1 MLGCAGGRTWQMEGG
16 EVTMGWEQ
24 GTASYL
30 RQVPAILSLPATGSL
45 IVAGSFLRAIDEICL
60 RFGIV
65 SASKQGIG
73 RSTLMSAVS
82 TCFDSPIVSNRPRIR
97 FLFLRAHTRSNVPR
111 RTLVAAVTAEPT
123 DQPARTGIRVTPKTH
138 SSNEVKKYNF
148 PKR

>member
-16 EVTMGWEQ
+16 EETMGWEQ

-82 TCFDSPIVSNRPRIR
+82 TCFDSPIVSNRPRLSSGPHKVKR
-97 FLFLRAHTRSNVPR
+97 PMSHLSRSSDSGAYGSTGEDRHSGYTKN
-111 RTLVAAVTAEPT
+111 TAVT
-123 DQPARTGIRVTPKTH
+123 R
-138 SSNEVKKYNF
+138 
-148 PKR
+148 